1 MVKTNEFLTCTHC
14 NRYFFTKF
22 GFKNHKNTEHHKE
35 ENESMQV
42 TNSTFGSET
51 LSQDNV
57 NFLTTADQLNGHKKN
72 LQILKTLLEMQCQL
86 LSLHLWR
93 EIPKLTKNLFFKLF

>member
-1 MVKTNEFLTCTHC
+1 MVKTNEYLTCAHC

-57 NFLTTADQLNGHKKN
+57 N
-72 LQILKTLLEMQCQL
+72 
-86 LSLHLWR
+86 
-93 EIPKLTKNLFFKLF
+93 